1 MSDEDG
7 NDGSEGSSMNVDDLS
22 RRRKMKIRGGHKAHI
37 TRLIAQV
44 DECLDGYT
52 NDHRSQI
59 LTYKSCL
66 ERKADVISKLDEEIL
81 DALDDEKQ
89 IETEIDEAE
98 TCQNKIRKK
107 IIDIDMKLEDL
118 VLNNHSAF
126 YNY

>member
-1 MSDEDG
+1 M
-7 NDGSEGSSMNVDDLS
+7 
-22 RRRKMKIRGGHKAHI
+22 
-37 TRLIAQV
+37 
-44 DECLDGYT
+44 
-52 NDHRSQI
+52 
-59 LTYKSCL
+59 TYKSCL